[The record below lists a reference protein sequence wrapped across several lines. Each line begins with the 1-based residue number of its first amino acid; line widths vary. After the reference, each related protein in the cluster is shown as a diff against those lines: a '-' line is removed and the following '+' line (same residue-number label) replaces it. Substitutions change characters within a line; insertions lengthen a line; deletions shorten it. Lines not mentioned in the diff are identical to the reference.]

1 MTLLRS
7 LPLVLLLLTACRPPE
22 DIDAPP
28 PSDAEFGED
37 DGSRFKADKDK
48 MRKAR
53 DKGEE
58 GDESRLSRNGLG
70 KEDFALVEA
79 ELACVREHY
88 AADEKLLPL
97 AEAAV
102 YQRYGASEQWV
113 ERVRVHLKSEGKY
126 RGKIED
132 SVALR
137 KNQVCPNGKL
147 GNDMLEA
154 LDTLLR
160 ADGGEGLLPIDEPAG
175 ETAPEGEAKP
185 PEDEAKPA
193 EDEAKP
199 TEADAKPDDAA
210 QGKAGEEGD
219 ATETGAPE

>member
-1 MTLLRS
+1 MHLLRTIPIALS
-7 LPLVLLLLTACRPPE
+7 FLLLLPACRPPE

-28 PSDAEFGED
+28 AAEGEYED
-37 DGSRFKADKDK
+37 EGKRHKDK
-48 MRKAR
+48 KDRAR
-53 DKGEE
+53 EGGDE

-79 ELACVREHY
+79 ELACVRDHY
-88 AADEKLLPL
+88 KDDAVLKPR

-132 SVALR
+132 SVAVR
-137 KNQVCPNGKL
+137 KNQVCPG
-147 GNDMLEA
+147 GVVGDDMLEA

-160 ADGGEGLLPIDEPAG
+160 AEGGEGLLPI
-175 ETAPEGEAKP
+175 T
-185 PEDEAKPA
+185 DEAGGDKA
-193 EDEAKP
+193 EGDKAEGDKAEGDKADATKTEAAK
-199 TEADAKPDDAA
+199 ADAKTDAP
-210 QGKAGEEGD
+210 KTKTEG
-219 ATETGAPE
+219 AE

>member
-113 ERVRVHLKSEGKY
+113 ERVRVHAARAAERTLD
-126 RGKIED
+126 RGFQAEEPC
-132 SVALR
+132 A
-137 KNQVCPNGKL
+137 
-147 GNDMLEA
+147 A
-154 LDTLLR
+154 TR
-160 ADGGEGLLPIDEPAG
+160 ADLP
-175 ETAPEGEAKP
+175 TQSKAKQRFP
-185 PEDEAKPA
+185 
-193 EDEAKP
+193 
-199 TEADAKPDDAA
+199 
-210 QGKAGEEGD
+210 QRQ
-219 ATETGAPE
+219 